1 MSSMLS
7 DSPILF
13 QASRPDQICVKKE
26 SSDCPTCV
34 VVAVVTLVVV
44 VVIMTVVGTVVVRVC
59 CVV

>member
-1 MSSMLS
+1 MSSVSS
-7 DSPILF
+7 DSPMLF

-26 SSDCPTCV
+26 NSDCSTCV

-44 VVIMTVVGTVVVRVC
+44 VVIMTVVGTVVVSVR